1 MRNQLPQREII
12 ATYSVSKVAGW
23 VIGVGAICAWLLLDA
38 AGRHWAPPTGV
49 HGGLYPMGIIGAV
62 FGLVTSVVL
71 TLSFVRTRGVAILRT
86 GDELVLNFPF
96 SRRRIPIGD
105 VTATAIVRQI
115 RPAETLNGFTLPAVI
130 ADQVSFD
137 RVGAPSIP
145 FRTGLLSE
153 SAATIVQRIQAS
165 AVRA

>member
-1 MRNQLPQREII
+1 MGVI
-12 ATYSVSKVAGW
+12 A
-23 VIGVGAICAWLLLDA
+23 
-38 AGRHWAPPTGV
+38 
-49 HGGLYPMGIIGAV
+49 AV

-71 TLSFVRTRGVAILRT
+71 TLNFVWTRGIAILRT

-96 SRRRIPIGD
+96 GRKRIPISD

-115 RPAETLNGFTLPAVI
+115 RSAEKVNGFTLPAVV

-137 RVGAPSIP
+137 RAGAPSIP
-145 FRTGLLSE
+145 FRTGLLSQ